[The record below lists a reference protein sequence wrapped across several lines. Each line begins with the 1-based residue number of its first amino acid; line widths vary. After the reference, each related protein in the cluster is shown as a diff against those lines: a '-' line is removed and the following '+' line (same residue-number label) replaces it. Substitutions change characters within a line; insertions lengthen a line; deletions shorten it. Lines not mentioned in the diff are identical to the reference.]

1 MNFKEDVEFYLKNN
15 KGFDYYGFDIEN
27 GSIAEGDDSE
37 EEISSDSDA
46 SVKTKGKCGAS
57 VKCGSVKTKD
67 CQKSVCASTKT
78 KEKCGASVKCAS
90 TKTKDCQKSECDA
103 SMKTG
108 THGEEDDDGWHASTD
123 TTQSNCSS
131 SSEEVDKVKLIKL
144 IKKNG
149 GLGHKFVPET
159 PEEKE
164 MLRLAA
170 KIAGSK
176 AAVKDDH
183 TAGFAPSIET
193 KKSIKEEIL
202 SKL

>member
-15 KGFDYYGFDIEN
+15 KGFNYYGFDIEN
-27 GSIAEGDDSE
+27 SSIAEEDGSE
-37 EEISSDSDA
+37 EETEA
-46 SVKTKGKCGAS
+46 SV
-57 VKCGSVKTKD
+57 
-67 CQKSVCASTKT
+67 KT
-78 KEKCGASVKCAS
+78 KEKCGASVKTKEKKVCPKCGKKPCECEAS
-90 TKTKDCQKSECDA
+90 LKTN
-103 SMKTG
+103 
-108 THGEEDDDGWHASTD
+108 THGEEDDDGWHASTNTAPSD
-123 TTQSNCSS
+123 FGATP
-131 SSEEVDKVKLIKL
+131 EEIEMIKL

-149 GLGHKFVPET
+149 GLGGKFVAET

-164 MLRLAA
+164 MLKLAA

>member
-57 VKCGSVKTKD
+57 VKCDSVKTKGKCGASVKCASTKTKD
-67 CQKSVCASTKT
+67 CQKS
-78 KEKCGASVKCAS
+78 ECAS

-131 SSEEVDKVKLIKL
+131 SSEEVDNVKLIKL

>member
-46 SVKTKGKCGAS
+46 SVKTK
-57 VKCGSVKTKD
+57 D
-67 CQKSVCASTKT
+67 CQKS
-78 KEKCGASVKCAS
+78 ECAS
-90 TKTKDCQKSECDA
+90 TKTKDCKKSECDA

>member
-15 KGFDYYGFDIEN
+15 KGFNYYGFDIEN
-27 GSIAEGDDSE
+27 GSIAEEDGSE
-37 EEISSDSDA
+37 EESSSDSEA
-46 SVKTKGKCGAS
+46 SVKTKEKKVCPKCGKKPCECEAS
-57 VKCGSVKTKD
+57 LKTN
-67 CQKSVCASTKT
+67 
-78 KEKCGASVKCAS
+78 
-90 TKTKDCQKSECDA
+90 
-103 SMKTG
+103 
-108 THGEEDDDGWHASTD
+108 THGEEDDEGWHASTNTAPSD
-123 TTQSNCSS
+123 FGATP
-131 SSEEVDKVKLIKL
+131 EEIEMIKL

-149 GLGHKFVPET
+149 GLGGKFVAET

-164 MLRLAA
+164 MLKLAT

-176 AAVKDDH
+176 AAVKNDH

>member
-27 GSIAEGDDSE
+27 DSIAEGDDSE

-67 CQKSVCASTKT
+67 CQKSECASTKT
-78 KEKCGASVKCAS
+78 KGKCGASVKCAS

-131 SSEEVDKVKLIKL
+131 SPEEVDKVKLIKL

>member
-27 GSIAEGDDSE
+27 GSIAEGDDNE
-37 EEISSDSDA
+37 EESSSDSDA

-67 CQKSVCASTKT
+67 CQKS
-78 KEKCGASVKCAS
+78 ECAS
-90 TKTKDCQKSECDA
+90 TKTKDCQKSECASTKTKGCQKSECDA

>member
-78 KEKCGASVKCAS
+78 K
-90 TKTKDCQKSECDA
+90 DCKKSECDA

-108 THGEEDDDGWHASTD
+108 THGEEDDDGWHASAD
-123 TTQSNCSS
+123 TAQSNCSS
-131 SSEEVDKVKLIKL
+131 SPEEVDNVKLIKL

>member
-1 MNFKEDVEFYLKNN
+1 MIMNFKEDVEFYLKNN

-67 CQKSVCASTKT
+67 CQKS
-78 KEKCGASVKCAS
+78 ECAS

>member
-27 GSIAEGDDSE
+27 GSIAEGDDNE

-46 SVKTKGKCGAS
+46 SVKTK
-57 VKCGSVKTKD
+57 D
-67 CQKSVCASTKT
+67 CQKS
-78 KEKCGASVKCAS
+78 ECAS

>member
-67 CQKSVCASTKT
+67 CQKSECASTKT

-90 TKTKDCQKSECDA
+90 TKTKDCQKSECA

-131 SSEEVDKVKLIKL
+131 SSEEIDKAKLIKL

>member
-37 EEISSDSDA
+37 EEISSDSDSDA

-67 CQKSVCASTKT
+67 CQKS
-78 KEKCGASVKCAS
+78 ECAS

-164 MLRLAA
+164 MLRLAT